1 MTINYIIF
9 TQEDVLPKPKQQQQQ
24 QQQVKQDS
32 WGPKVGWNNIG
43 VNLVLGIYQFINFK
57 SILIYFYSLKHIKKK
72 KTKQTKN
79 KTKQNK
85 TKLNHILY
93 YPKVNYLAWYPCR
106 EIKSLF

>member
-32 WGPKVGWNNIG
+32 WRPKVGW
-43 VNLVLGIYQFINFK
+43 LF
-57 SILIYFYSLKHIKKK
+57 
-72 KTKQTKN
+72 TKAHKKN

-85 TKLNHILY
+85 T
-93 YPKVNYLAWYPCR
+93 
-106 EIKSLF
+106 